1 MTRGPSTSRARS
13 GQSYPRLRAHFA
25 KVRSATSSICTVRGD
40 HPGCPATYS
49 TTHRGCQDRSGPRA
63 ARAAKHGGRVFA
75 VRSPKYPVRHTDR
88 RGRVWTKQ
96 RRAVPAGTVLGFV
109 AGKPDQI
116 RVLVTMPGGDPF
128 DAGR

>member
-1 MTRGPSTSRARS
+1 MTYIEAIAGERLYA
-13 GQSYPRLRAHFA
+13 GQLVCREA
-25 KVRSATSSICTVRGD
+25 
-40 HPGCPATYS
+40 
-49 TTHRGCQDRSGPRA
+49 
-63 ARAAKHGGRVFA
+63 GGRMFA
-75 VRSPKYPVRHTDR
+75 SRSPKYPVRHRDR

-96 RRAVPAGTVLGFV
+96 RRAVPVGTVLGFV